1 MDAYGQK
8 GIDDEE
14 EELMS
19 SLNQQQMMKKQ
30 NDPNT
35 YKHTAP
41 EKFTINKDL
50 EDIFVNWQDESS
62 TSMQQQESTTTTTT
76 DLEEIQS
83 NQELQDEFLLGLL
96 RYAPTNETEL
106 NSAMLKVRKSHKTNT
121 KKSSLLRAL
130 NRLESKQ
137 DPRLDREKAARIRPI
152 LVKKAG
158 KSQSG
163 VLVVTVLTSP
173 YPKTSDGKIQPFT
186 CEFNCYYCPNEPGQ
200 PRSYLHDEPSVLR
213 ANRNEFDAVLQF
225 FDRVA
230 TLTANGHPA
239 DKIELL
245 ILGGTWH
252 SYPEQY
258 RIEFMRDLFYA
269 ANSFAPSLEQAK
281 KNMAQRGRGTIE
293 EEKSINEITSGCKI
307 IGITIETRPDCITT
321 KTLPELRRL
330 GVTRVQIGLQHTD
343 DDILNK
349 VNRAHTVDDA
359 KKALRLLKDNCYKVD
374 VHWMPNLPGASPE
387 IDGKMFERALGDPDL
402 SCDQWK
408 IYPTEVTP
416 WTVIEKWFREGL
428 YVPYGEQ
435 ELFELL
441 VYWKSKVHPWIRL
454 NRVVR
459 DIPSQYILGGV
470 NSPSMRTE
478 IQNEMERRGLFCPCI
493 RCREVG
499 DTLPN
504 LSEGDE
510 KPHLIER
517 RYTAQGGEEI
527 FISIEARIEKRK
539 RDDVLFGFCRLRFPA
554 LNQDLIFPELDGC
567 ALVRELHVYGQL
579 AATPDATVT
588 GERSS
593 LTQHVGYG
601 TMLMRRAE
609 ELSLRRGYTKLA
621 VIAGVGSR
629 GFYKKI
635 GYVLSPGQ
643 GEMMI
648 KDLTAR
654 PATIVPRTINDG
666 DFSGI
671 LANIPRKARL
681 ILIAVAFVCCTWS
694 MNRLLFRKL

>member
-1 MDAYGQK
+1 VK
-8 GIDDEE
+8 
-14 EELMS
+14 S
-19 SLNQQQMMKKQ
+19 
-30 NDPNT
+30 DPNT
-35 YKHTAP
+35 YKHTPP
-41 EKFTINKDL
+41 ERFTINKDL
-50 EDIFVNWQDESS
+50 EDIFVAWRDESQPLMEVGE
-62 TSMQQQESTTTTTT
+62 TGEEAAAADGQLNNQEQQE
-76 DLEEIQS
+76 
-83 NQELQDEFLLGLL
+83 EFLLALL
-96 RYAPTNETEL
+96 EHGPSTEMEL
-106 NSAMLKVRKSHKTNT
+106 NNAMLKVRKNHKANT

-130 NRLESKQ
+130 NRLEATN
-137 DPRLDREKAARIRPI
+137 DPRLDKAKAQRLRPI

-173 YPKTSDGKIQPFT
+173 YPKTSDGKVQPFT
-186 CEFNCYYCPNEPGQ
+186 CAFNCYYCPNEPGQ

-252 SYPEQY
+252 SYPETY

-269 ANSFAPSLEQAK
+269 ANCFAPTLEQAK
-281 KNMAQRGRGTIE
+281 ANLTARPRSTIE
-293 EEKSINEITSGCKI
+293 EEKRINETTSGCKI
-307 IGITIETRPDCITT
+307 IGITIETRPDCITRE
-321 KTLPELRRL
+321 TLPELRRL
-330 GVTRVQIGLQHTD
+330 GVTRVQIGLQHTED
-343 DDILNK
+343 EILKK
-349 VNRAHTVDDA
+349 VNRGHTVQDA
-359 KKALRLLKDNCYKVD
+359 KDALRLLKDNCYKVD
-374 VHWMPNLPGASPE
+374 VHWMPNLPGASPA
-387 IDGKMFERALGDPDL
+387 IDDIMFERALGDPDL

-416 WTVIEKWFREGL
+416 WTVIEKWYKEGL
-428 YVPYGEQ
+428 YVPYGEE
-435 ELFELL
+435 ELTELL
-441 VYWKSKVHPWIRL
+441 IRWKARVHPWIRL

-478 IQNEMERRGLFCPCI
+478 LLNEMDRRGLFCPCI

-504 LSEGDE
+504 LTAGDE
-510 KPHLIER
+510 TPHLVER
-517 RYTAQGGEEI
+517 KYCAQGGEEV

-539 RDDVLFGFCRLRFPA
+539 RDDVLFGFCRLRFPS
-554 LNQDLIFPELDGC
+554 NSPQVFPELEGC

-579 AATPDATVT
+579 AATPDASVP

-593 LTQHVGYG
+593 ATQHVGYG

-609 ELSLRRGYTKLA
+609 DLALQRGFKRMA

-629 GFYKKI
+629 GFYRKI
-635 GYVLSPGQ
+635 GYVLDEGR

-648 KDLTAR
+648 KELGET
-654 PATIVPRTINDG
+654 
-666 DFSGI
+666 
-671 LANIPRKARL
+671 IPRSVGIDKSSTMKENVGVALPKETKIPLSALTKQTKTRMAL
-681 ILIAVAFVCCTWS
+681 FAFAFVCCAVS
-694 MNRLLFRKL
+694 ASSLLLHRARLIG